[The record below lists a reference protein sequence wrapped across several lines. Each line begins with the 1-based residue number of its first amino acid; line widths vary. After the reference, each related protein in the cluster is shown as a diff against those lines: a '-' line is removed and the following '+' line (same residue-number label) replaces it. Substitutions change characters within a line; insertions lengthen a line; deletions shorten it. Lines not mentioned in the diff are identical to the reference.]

1 MYLRLYS
8 IQLNDKGFLNAGK
21 YVISS
26 SGLAS
31 GTYST
36 EADIYRYFHANNAE
50 IVEIF
55 RKGELENQYCIF
67 GEFNLYEDIAYQIWR
82 EHDCD
87 IVMVATMESY
97 QLCYRFYMLECCT
110 DDEVLTTNKEMH
122 GGCCE

>member
-36 EADIYRYFHANNAE
+36 EADIYRYFHSNKAE
-50 IVEIF
+50 IVEII
-55 RKGELENQYCIF
+55 RRGEFENQL
-67 GEFNLYEDIAYQIWR
+67 GEFFLYEDIAYEIQK

-87 IVMVATMESY
+87 IVMVATIESY